1 MTKPEV
7 FEGLRTHPVIP
18 ASMEAKTL
26 GPKVVEGQMSP
37 PLPCFD
43 TLSTGSCL
51 PVAVRAKSERL
62 LSLQSQ
68 QRIGVAVGQL
78 GHLARSE

>member
-7 FEGLRTHPVIP
+7 FEGLRTHAVIP
-18 ASMEAKTL
+18 AMEAKTL
-26 GPKVVEGQMSP
+26 GPELVEGQMSP

-51 PVAVRAKSERL
+51 PVAVRAKSERP